1 MDEDQGA
8 RKGCQYFVARK
19 RRYCR
24 MTVKEG
30 QHFCGEH
37 IDHNEIPVE
46 HAEVLRR
53 IPCPYDPKHSVT
65 AEMSKLTDMELAAI
79 GILLDEEEEEHHQFK
94 KRKWV
99 HEAWQNRECDGEFAT
114 LYKELIDDE
123 TKFFEYFRMSENCFN
138 ILLSKLEVHLKRQD
152 IRWRKA
158 LTRRERFAFRL
169 STCFEQR
176 LQNHLKKCNAR
187 QKQNPDYIIPGINN
201 DPAVTENKRTKS
213 LAETEGEDLL
223 ELIEKIKYIS
233 EDVIPVVAKEIYCH
247 SVLAD
252 ELKNPEYGP
261 STLKHRLQNASLL
274 GHIEH
279 SNLLQPDTCFIE
291 FGAGRG
297 QLSFWL
303 GQVACRNQ
311 HNLLLL
317 VDKESHRHKFD
328 KQLLLRSEVQVQ
340 RLRANIADLSL
351 AHVPTIQEYSHW
363 VGISKHLC
371 GAATDL
377 ALRCFTTTCNIATSM
392 GIIMAPCCHHKG
404 DWSNY
409 IGKEFLLAY
418 GINAEE
424 FWPMTGIASWAT
436 CGISNC
442 MSRTA
447 ESDCKQSNRFLTLN
461 LRPEEKEDIGRKCK
475 QILDYGRLKYLEA
488 LGFRS
493 KLVYYISEQISP
505 ENLCMVAVKE

>member
-53 IPCPYDPKHSVT
+53 IPCPYDPKHFSSVT

-291 FGAGRG
+291 FGAGR
-297 QLSFWL
+297 
-303 GQVACRNQ
+303 
-311 HNLLLL
+311 
-317 VDKESHRHKFD
+317 
-328 KQLLLRSEVQVQ
+328 
-340 RLRANIADLSL
+340 
-351 AHVPTIQEYSHW
+351 
-363 VGISKHLC
+363 
-371 GAATDL
+371 DL